1 MCYYIFINSYNSMYN
16 IYFFDHSNILSD
28 ICVDTNVTRRQFCFI
43 IFLLIIALLR
53 GYIVGKEIYLIKI
66 LSIVMKYRE
75 IVNQYTECTKG
86 L

>member
-1 MCYYIFINSYNSMYN
+1 MYN
-16 IYFFDHSNILSD
+16 IYFFDHSNIFSD

-43 IFLLIIALLR
+43 IFLLIIVLLR

>member
-1 MCYYIFINSYNSMYN
+1 MYN

-43 IFLLIIALLR
+43 IFLLIIVLLR

>member
-1 MCYYIFINSYNSMYN
+1 MYN

>member
-43 IFLLIIALLR
+43 IFLLIIVLLR

>member
-1 MCYYIFINSYNSMYN
+1 MYN
-16 IYFFDHSNILSD
+16 IYFFDHSNIFSD

>member
-1 MCYYIFINSYNSMYN
+1 MYN
-16 IYFFDHSNILSD
+16 IYFFDHSNIFSD

-43 IFLLIIALLR
+43 IFLLIIVLLR

-86 L
+86 V

>member
-16 IYFFDHSNILSD
+16 IYFFDHSNIFSD

-43 IFLLIIALLR
+43 IFLLIIVLLR